1 VILTIDLGT
10 SVTKAALWDQS
21 GMVATGHATLTTAHH
36 GGGKVEQDASTWWRS
51 VEEACRAAGART
63 GTGVVDAVD
72 AVVFAAARQ
81 TFVPVTASGRP
92 VGPALL
98 WSDRRAH
105 TEAAGLVET
114 CGGSDNVRSR
124 TGAVLDGAAVA
135 AKVAWLA
142 DHEPNRLI
150 AASWILSPRDL
161 MVWELTGVVATD
173 VSLASAT
180 GLYDTEG
187 REVPELVGQAAGK
200 LPEVVA
206 PDTVVGRVR
215 PAQGRGLGVKAGIP
229 VVIGAGDR
237 ACEVLGTGASA
248 ERPMVAWGT
257 TANVSVP
264 VPSRPHPVPDALTVT
279 RGALGG
285 WLIEGGLSAAG
296 SLLAWVGGLTGT
308 SIEELARKARMCPP
322 GARGVL
328 ALPWPGGARAP
339 WWCDDAGA
347 GFVGLGF
354 EHGPADL
361 ARSVLEAVAFEVA
374 RCLDAVRGTGAD
386 PRALAIGGSAATGP
400 AWTEV
405 LTGVTGLPAQRRRSG
420 EAAMAGAALL
430 ASAALRADVNLEQL
444 DPVAME
450 TTPPGEVVER
460 YAQLRGKADR
470 LATAILDVTAA
481 AQESVISRSR
491 P

>member
-10 SVTKAALWDQS
+10 SVTKAALWNDS
-21 GMVATGHATLTTAHH
+21 GLVAAGHATLTTAHH

-51 VEEACRAAGART
+51 VEEACHAART
-63 GTGVVDAVD
+63 RTGVGFGDAVD
-72 AVVFAAARQ
+72 AMVFAAARQ
-81 TFVPVTASGRP
+81 TFVPVTTAGRP

-98 WSDRRAH
+98 WSDRRAQ
-105 TEAAGLVET
+105 TEAAGLAEA
-114 CGGSDNVRSR
+114 CGGADNIRSR

-142 DHEPNRLI
+142 GHEPDRLI
-150 AASWILSPRDL
+150 AADWLLSPRDL

-180 GLYDTEG
+180 GLYDAEG
-187 REVPELVGQAAGK
+187 REVPEVVGAAAGK

-206 PDTVVGRVR
+206 PDTVVGKVR
-215 PAQGRGLGVKAGIP
+215 PAPARGLGVKAGIP

-257 TANVSVP
+257 TANLSVP
-264 VPSRPHPVPDALTVT
+264 VPSCPHPIPDALTVT
-279 RGALGG
+279 RGAPDG

-296 SLLAWVGGLTGT
+296 SLLAWLGGLTGT
-308 SIEELARKARMCPP
+308 SLEELARRARTCPP

-339 WWCDDAGA
+339 WWCDHARA

-374 RCLDAVRGTGAD
+374 RCLDAIRGTGAD

-405 LTGVTGLPAQRRRSG
+405 LTGVTGLPALRRRSG

-430 ASAALRADVNLEQL
+430 ASAALGAGFDLERL
-444 DPVAME
+444 DPVATE
-450 TTPPGEVVER
+450 TTPSAEVVER
-460 YAQLRGKADR
+460 YAELRRDADR
-470 LATAILDVTAA
+470 LAAA
-481 AQESVISRSR
+481 VLSVGAAGQGATTGGWRQ
-491 P
+491 